1 MIYTRTGDAGTTSL
15 PDGTR
20 VSKTDA
26 RIACYGALDELNAQL
41 GLLRAQLATLHI
53 EGAPHVFEAD
63 ERLIVRAQRL
73 LFSLDATPHDVE
85 ALEHGIDATD
95 TLVGGIFRGF
105 VLPGGHPVA
114 AVVHVVRCV
123 CRRTERELCSLS
135 VSDDVQ
141 RMLQPGMM
149 AYINRLSDFLFAL
162 ARKINSLTATAETL
176 VAE

>member
-53 EGAPHVFEAD
+53 EGAPHIFEAD
-63 ERLIVRAQRL
+63 ERLIMRAQRL
-73 LFSLDATPHDVE
+73 LFSL
-85 ALEHGIDATD
+85 DATD

-114 AVVHVVRCV
+114 AVAHVVRCV

-135 VSDDVQ
+135 VADDVQ

>member
-41 GLLRAQLATLHI
+41 GLLRAQLSTLHI

-114 AVVHVVRCV
+114 AVAHV
-123 CRRTERELCSLS
+123 
-135 VSDDVQ
+135 DDVQ